1 MPEAKNSEERPGP
14 APVEATEP
22 GRSFEESLDELQR
35 IVSELEE
42 GDIGLEESL
51 ERFEKGIALLRS
63 CYQILERAEQRI
75 EMLVGFNDDGE
86 PVTEPFDAS
95 ATVERAGGKAGRRP
109 GRAKRNP
116 ANRTDESTSRD

>member
-1 MPEAKNSEERPGP
+1 MSESKNSEKQAEPTGP
-14 APVEATEP
+14 D
-22 GRSFEESLDELQR
+22 RSFEESLEELQQ

-42 GDIGLEESL
+42 GEIGLEESL
-51 ERFEKGIALLRS
+51 QRFEKGIALLRS

-109 GRAKRNP
+109 GRAKRKPTNQ
-116 ANRTDESTSRD
+116 TDESTSKD